1 MVRCVDLVLQTV
13 GRDRNAN
20 TKAAKRHLYPSAHS
34 ARERDYQ
41 LARLALSGDG
51 RAWDLLYE
59 KAIRSVPA
67 AVRRADFQH
76 FFSDWEYRD
85 ITDEALARCY
95 DHLERYRGLS
105 QFQWWVLGY
114 AKNILRNRIQRQLTH
129 WRNQS
134 LLERAADQHALC
146 QDPLRLLLRL
156 ERDQFLWEAFYQLP
170 PQDQAL
176 VYQRVF
182 FQTAYATLAKS
193 AQLTR
198 DQVRRRCQDALNA
211 IRWNFLRRSRTRGT
225 APRPQ

>member
-1 MVRCVDLVLQTV
+1 M
-13 GRDRNAN
+13 
-20 TKAAKRHLYPSAHS
+20 
-34 ARERDYQ
+34 
-41 LARLALSGDG
+41 
-51 RAWDLLYE
+51 
-59 KAIRSVPA
+59 PA

-156 ERDQFLWEAFYQLP
+156 ERDQFLREAFYQLP

-211 IRWNFLRRSRTRGT
+211 LGYNAGSLDGKYGSNTISAVKKFQRNFGLTADGVCGCNTWKKLAGAAVGIGRTSTVRD
-225 APRPQ
+225 